1 MTVFGKKRKAA
12 GELDKSNLPRHIA
25 IILDGNG
32 RWAQK
37 RSLPRAAGHAA
48 GAEQFRTIANYCKA
62 IGVQYLTVYAF
73 STENWKRPEGEVG
86 AIMSLM
92 DKYLREAISVM
103 ERDRNKLRVF
113 GDTSILSPELQTLI
127 EKTNEIS
134 THYDG
139 FQANLCI
146 NYGGRDEIVRAAERY
161 ANDVI
166 MGKYEG
172 DLTEEAFSG
181 YMYSAGIPDPD
192 LIIRP
197 GGELRISNFLLWQSA
212 YAEFYFTDV
221 LWPDFDSSEL
231 DRAIIAYQ
239 SRDRRFGGLND
250 KKQRT

>member
-1 MTVFGKKRKAA
+1 MVVFGKNKKAA

-37 RSLPRAAGHAA
+37 RGLPRAAGHAA

-86 AIMSLM
+86 AIMTLM
-92 DKYLREAISVM
+92 DKYLKEAISVM
-103 ERDRNKLRVF
+103 ERDQNKLRVF

-127 EKTNEIS
+127 EETNEIS

-146 NYGGRDEIVRAAERY
+146 NYGGRDEIIRAAERY

-181 YMYSAGIPDPD
+181 YLYSAGIPDPD
-192 LIIRP
+192 LVIRP
-197 GGELRISNFLLWQSA
+197 GGELRISNFLLWQCA

-221 LWPDFDSSEL
+221 LWPEFDSNEL
-231 DRAIIAYQ
+231 DRAIIAFQ

-250 KKQRT
+250 PKQRI